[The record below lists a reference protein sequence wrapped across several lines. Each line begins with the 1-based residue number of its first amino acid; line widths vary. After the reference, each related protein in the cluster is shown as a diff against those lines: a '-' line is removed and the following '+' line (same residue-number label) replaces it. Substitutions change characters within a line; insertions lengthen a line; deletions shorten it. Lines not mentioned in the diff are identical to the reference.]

1 MMKYTMTTIKLINIV
16 TFLCMHEES
25 IYKTGTLYPLVA
37 IFPTLLTTV
46 LLFYFIYMTL
56 LDFTNSEILQFSFP
70 FGVWLHLAKMS
81 SKFIH
86 VVANGGSPFQ
96 RVDNNPL
103 CVCVYTNLFDPFIR
117 WNDVYILGYISCFEI
132 FSNINSHS
140 NLV

>member
-1 MMKYTMTTIKLINIV
+1 MKYTMTTIKLINIV

-37 IFPTLLTTV
+37 IFPTPINHCSTF
-46 LLFYFIYMTL
+46 LFHVY
-56 LDFTNSEILQFSFP
+56 DFVRFYKQVRSCSFFFSI
-70 FGVWLHLAKMS
+70 WCLASLSKMS

-103 CVCVYTNLFDPFIR
+103 CVCISQNLFDPFIR
-117 WNDVYILGYISCFEI
+117 
-132 FSNINSHS
+132 
-140 NLV
+140 